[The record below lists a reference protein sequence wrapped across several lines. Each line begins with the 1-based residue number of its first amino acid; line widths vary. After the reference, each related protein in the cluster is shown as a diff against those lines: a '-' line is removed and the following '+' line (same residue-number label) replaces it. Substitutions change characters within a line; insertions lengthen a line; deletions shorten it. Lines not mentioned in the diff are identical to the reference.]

1 MRRIG
6 KFACYPL
13 RMKSFNRSIFV
24 LVVATGICAN
34 VFAQD
39 TAQTKPASGVATGT
53 AVQTPAASPNATQ
66 VEMTQDGATD
76 GQARKTKR
84 VMVFKEG
91 SGTPAAKA
99 VANPADTIDPKA
111 KAIYDASVAAAKK
124 VTSFDGVTQMK
135 MEIPQGEEL
144 PPGFGEPARFVM
156 VLDTKDGNGVAGF
169 RLEIL
174 KDAKPTR
181 IITNMDDNTV
191 VTDLTAKTFLDLGKN
206 MNPVMEDVIQHFPR
220 WIMDQKMGSEE
231 EDAPKPVSF
240 TLEPEETV
248 DGTPCDV
255 VRVVRQMTLE
265 PQPDGDAEEGEKLTP
280 QTVRF
285 TETIAFARSD
295 NMPRRIF
302 ETNNMNAGEM
312 GGPPPTTTTYSNV
325 KINSTID
332 PALFTQKMPEGFTK
346 VDAPKE
352 EEAESAQSTPPLAF
366 RAGDQAPEFKLTS
379 LAGTEV
385 TLDSLKG
392 KVVLLDFWATWC
404 GPCKQIMPV
413 IQKLSEEFKDKGVAI
428 FGVNTW
434 EKKDGVAKTYM
445 ESKKYT
451 YGCLL
456 AGEELAKTYGITGI
470 PTLILINKDGT
481 IAFAEMGAGG
491 DTKKMLQEA
500 ITAALAK

>member
-1 MRRIG
+1 MSTASQNIS
-6 KFACYPL
+6 AAIL
-13 RMKSFNRSIFV
+13 VRMKSFNQSIIG
-24 LVVATGICAN
+24 LVVATSLCAQ
-34 VFAQD
+34 VFAQ
-39 TAQTKPASGVATGT
+39 AAAPTKPASGVAVGT
-53 AVQTPAASPNATQ
+53 HVDITNDGTSGGEAS
-66 VEMTQDGATD
+66 
-76 GQARKTKR
+76 KTKK
-84 VMVFKEG
+84 VMVFKDA

-99 VANPADTIDPKA
+99 DANPADTIDPKA

-135 MEIPQGEEL
+135 MEIPQGEQL
-144 PPGFGEPARFVM
+144 PPGFGEPARFIM
-156 VLDTKDGNGVAGF
+156 VFDANDGNGVAGF
-169 RLEIL
+169 RLENL
-174 KDAKPTR
+174 KDGKPTR
-181 IITNMDDNTV
+181 VITNKEDSTA
-191 VTDLTAKTFLDLGKN
+191 VTDLSAKTFLDLGKN

-220 WIMDQKMGSEE
+220 WIMEQKMGGEE

-240 TLEPEETV
+240 TLELEETV

-265 PQPDGDAEEGEKLTP
+265 PQPDGDAEEGEKLVSK
-280 QTVRF
+280 TVRF
-285 TETIAFARSD
+285 TEIIAFARSD
-295 NMPRRIF
+295 NMPRRLT
-302 ETNNMNAGEM
+302 ESNNMAEM
-312 GGPPPTTTTYSNV
+312 GGPPPSTTTYSNV

-332 PALFTQKMPEGFTK
+332 PVIFTQKMPEGFTK
-346 VDAPKE
+346 AVAPKE
-352 EEAESAQSTPPLAF
+352 EEDEGAQRAPALAF
-366 RAGDQAPEFKLTS
+366 KAGDKAPDFKLAS
-379 LAGTEV
+379 LAGPEV

-404 GPCKQIMPV
+404 GPCKQIMPS
-413 IQKLSEEFKDKGVAI
+413 IQAISEEFKDKNVAV

-434 EKKDGVAKTYM
+434 EKKDGAAKAYM

-456 AGEELAKTYGITGI
+456 AGESLAKTYGITGI

>member
-13 RMKSFNRSIFV
+13 RMKSFNRSIFC

-39 TAQTKPASGVATGT
+39 TAPTKPASGVATGT
-53 AVQTPAASPNATQ
+53 AVQTPVASPNATQ
-66 VEMTQDGATD
+66 VEITQDGAA
-76 GQARKTKR
+76 GGEASKTKK
-84 VMVFKEG
+84 VMVFKDE

-99 VANPADTIDPKA
+99 DANPADTIDPKA

-135 MEIPQGEEL
+135 MEIPQGEQL

-156 VLDTKDGNGVAGF
+156 VFDANDGNGVAGF
-169 RLEIL
+169 RLEKL
-174 KDAKPTR
+174 KDGKPTR
-181 IITNMDDNTV
+181 VITNKEDGTT
-191 VTDLTAKTFLDLGKN
+191 VTDLSAKTFLDLGKN

-220 WIMDQKMGSEE
+220 WIMEQKMGGEE

-255 VRVVRQMTLE
+255 VRVVRVMTLQADDE
-265 PQPDGDAEEGEKLTP
+265 AEGAEKMTP

-295 NMPRRIF
+295 NMPRRLT
-302 ETNNMNAGEM
+302 ESNNMGEM
-312 GGPPPTTTTYSNV
+312 GGPPPSTTTYSNV

-332 PALFTQKMPEGFTK
+332 PALFTQKMPEGFAK

-352 EEAESAQSTPPLAF
+352 EEEEGAQRAPALAF
-366 RAGDQAPEFKLTS
+366 KVGDKAPAFQLTS
-379 LAGTEV
+379 LAGPEV

-413 IQKLSEEFKDKGVAI
+413 IQKLSEEFKDKDVAI

-434 EKKDGVAKTYM
+434 EKKDDAAKKYM

-456 AGEELAKTYGITGI
+456 AGEDLTKTYGITGI
-470 PTLILINKDGT
+470 PTLIIINKDGT
-481 IAFAEMGAGG
+481 IAKAEVGAGG
-491 DTKKMLQEA
+491 NVEADLRAA

>member
-1 MRRIG
+1 
-6 KFACYPL
+6 
-13 RMKSFNRSIFV
+13 
-24 LVVATGICAN
+24 
-34 VFAQD
+34 
-39 TAQTKPASGVATGT
+39 
-53 AVQTPAASPNATQ
+53 
-66 VEMTQDGATD
+66 
-76 GQARKTKR
+76 
-84 VMVFKEG
+84 
-91 SGTPAAKA
+91 
-99 VANPADTIDPKA
+99 
-111 KAIYDASVAAAKK
+111 
-124 VTSFDGVTQMK
+124 
-135 MEIPQGEEL
+135 
-144 PPGFGEPARFVM
+144 
-156 VLDTKDGNGVAGF
+156 
-169 RLEIL
+169 
-174 KDAKPTR
+174 
-181 IITNMDDNTV
+181 
-191 VTDLTAKTFLDLGKN
+191 
-206 MNPVMEDVIQHFPR
+206 
-220 WIMDQKMGSEE
+220 
-231 EDAPKPVSF
+231 
-240 TLEPEETV
+240 
-248 DGTPCDV
+248 
-255 VRVVRQMTLE
+255 MTLE
-265 PQPDGDAEEGEKLTP
+265 PQPDGDAEDGEKLTP

-295 NMPRRIF
+295 NMPRRLA
-302 ETNNMNAGEM
+302 ESNNMSDM

-352 EEAESAQSTPPLAF
+352 EEDESSQRTPALAF
-366 RAGDQAPEFKLTS
+366 KAGDKAPGFKLTS

-413 IQKLSEEFKDKGVAI
+413 IQKLSEEFKDKDVAI

>member
-13 RMKSFNRSIFV
+13 RMKSFNRSIFI
-24 LVVATGICAN
+24 LVVATSLCTNA
-34 VFAQD
+34 FAQGD
-39 TAQTKPASGVATGT
+39 APTKPASGVVAGT
-53 AVQTPAASPNATQ
+53 H
-66 VEMTQDGATD
+66 VEIKQDGAAN
-76 GQARKTKR
+76 GEVRKAKG

-91 SGTPAAKA
+91 SGTQAATA
-99 VANPADTIDPKA
+99 AANPADTIDPKA

-135 MEIPQGEEL
+135 MEIPKGEEL

-156 VLDTKDGNGVAGF
+156 MFDENDGNGVKGF
-169 RLEIL
+169 RLEVL

-181 IITNMDDNTV
+181 IITNTEDSTA
-191 VTDLTAKTFLDLGKN
+191 VTDLSAKTFIDLGKN

-220 WIMDQKMGSEE
+220 WIMEQKMGSEE

-265 PQPDGDAEEGEKLTP
+265 PQPDGDAEDGEKLTP

-295 NMPRRIF
+295 NMPRRLA
-302 ETNNMNAGEM
+302 ESNNMSEM

-352 EEAESAQSTPPLAF
+352 EEEESAQTTPPLAF
-366 RAGDQAPEFKLTS
+366 RAGDQAPDFKLTS

-404 GPCKQIMPV
+404 GPCKKIMPV
-413 IQKLSEEFKDKGVAI
+413 IQAISEEFKDKGVAV

-434 EKKDGVAKTYM
+434 EKKDSVVNAKTYM

>member
-13 RMKSFNRSIFV
+13 RMKSFNRSIHV
-24 LVVATGICAN
+24 LVVATGLCAN
-34 VFAQD
+34 IFAQGD
-39 TAQTKPASGVATGT
+39 APTKPASGVVAGT
-53 AVQTPAASPNATQ
+53 H
-66 VEMTQDGATD
+66 VEIKQDGAAN
-76 GQARKTKR
+76 GEVRKAKG

-91 SGTPAAKA
+91 SGTQAATA
-99 VANPADTIDPKA
+99 AANPADTIDPKA

-135 MEIPQGEEL
+135 MVIPQGEEL

-156 VLDTKDGNGVAGF
+156 MFDENDGNGVKGF
-169 RLEIL
+169 RLEVL

-181 IITNMDDNTV
+181 IITNTEDSTA
-191 VTDLTAKTFLDLGKN
+191 VTDLSAKTFIDLGKN

-220 WIMDQKMGSEE
+220 WIMEQKMGSEE

-265 PQPDGDAEEGEKLTP
+265 PQPDGDAEDGEKLTP

-295 NMPRRIF
+295 NMPRRLA
-302 ETNNMNAGEM
+302 ESNNMSEM

-332 PALFTQKMPEGFTK
+332 PALFTQKIPEGFTK

-352 EEAESAQSTPPLAF
+352 EEDESSQRTPALAF
-366 RAGDQAPEFKLTS
+366 KAGDKAPGFKLTS

-413 IQKLSEEFKDKGVAI
+413 IQKLSEEFKDKDVAI

>member
-1 MRRIG
+1 
-6 KFACYPL
+6 
-13 RMKSFNRSIFV
+13 MKSFNQSIIG
-24 LVVATGICAN
+24 LVVATSLCAQ
-34 VFAQD
+34 VFAQAA
-39 TAQTKPASGVATGT
+39 TPTKPASGVAAGT
-53 AVQTPAASPNATQ
+53 HVEITNDGAASGEAS
-66 VEMTQDGATD
+66 
-76 GQARKTKR
+76 KTKK
-84 VMVFKEG
+84 VMVFKDA

-99 VANPADTIDPKA
+99 DANPTDTIDPKA

-135 MEIPQGEEL
+135 MEIPQGEQL

-156 VLDTKDGNGVAGF
+156 VFDDKDGNGVAGF
-169 RLEIL
+169 RLENL
-174 KDAKPTR
+174 KDGKPTR
-181 IITNMDDNTV
+181 IITNKEDSTA
-191 VTDLTAKTFLDLGKN
+191 VTDLSAKTFLDLGKN

-220 WIMDQKMGSEE
+220 WIMEQKMGGEE

-240 TLEPEETV
+240 
-248 DGTPCDV
+248 
-255 VRVVRQMTLE
+255 TLE
-265 PQPDGDAEEGEKLTP
+265 PQPDGDAEEGEKLVSK
-280 QTVRF
+280 TVRF

-295 NMPRRIF
+295 NMPRRLT
-302 ETNNMNAGEM
+302 ESNNMSEM
-312 GGPPPTTTTYSNV
+312 GGPPPSTTTYSNV

-346 VDAPKE
+346 AVAPKIE
-352 EEAESAQSTPPLAF
+352 EEEEGAQKAPALAF
-366 RAGDQAPEFKLTS
+366 KAGDKAPDFKLAS
-379 LAGTEV
+379 LAGPEV

-404 GPCKQIMPV
+404 GPCKQIMPS
-413 IQKLSEEFKDKGVAI
+413 IQAISEEFKDKNVAV

-434 EKKDGVAKTYM
+434 EKKDGAAKAYM

>member
-1 MRRIG
+1 
-6 KFACYPL
+6 
-13 RMKSFNRSIFV
+13 
-24 LVVATGICAN
+24 
-34 VFAQD
+34 
-39 TAQTKPASGVATGT
+39 
-53 AVQTPAASPNATQ
+53 
-66 VEMTQDGATD
+66 
-76 GQARKTKR
+76 
-84 VMVFKEG
+84 
-91 SGTPAAKA
+91 
-99 VANPADTIDPKA
+99 
-111 KAIYDASVAAAKK
+111 
-124 VTSFDGVTQMK
+124 
-135 MEIPQGEEL
+135 
-144 PPGFGEPARFVM
+144 
-156 VLDTKDGNGVAGF
+156 
-169 RLEIL
+169 
-174 KDAKPTR
+174 
-181 IITNMDDNTV
+181 
-191 VTDLTAKTFLDLGKN
+191 
-206 MNPVMEDVIQHFPR
+206 
-220 WIMDQKMGSEE
+220 MGSEE

-295 NMPRRIF
+295 NMPRRLA
-302 ETNNMNAGEM
+302 ESNNMSDM

-352 EEAESAQSTPPLAF
+352 EEDESSQRTPALAF
-366 RAGDQAPEFKLTS
+366 KAGDKAPGFKLTS

-413 IQKLSEEFKDKGVAI
+413 IQKLSEEFKDKDVAI

>member
-1 MRRIG
+1 MSTASQNIS
-6 KFACYPL
+6 AAIL
-13 RMKSFNRSIFV
+13 VRMKSFNQSIFG
-24 LVVATGICAN
+24 LVVATSLCAQ
-34 VFAQD
+34 VFAQ
-39 TAQTKPASGVATGT
+39 AAAPTKPASGVAVGT
-53 AVQTPAASPNATQ
+53 H
-66 VEMTQDGATD
+66 VEITNDGAA
-76 GQARKTKR
+76 GGEASKTKK
-84 VMVFKEG
+84 VMVFKDA

-99 VANPADTIDPKA
+99 DANPADTIDPKA

-135 MEIPQGEEL
+135 MEIPQGEQL

-156 VLDTKDGNGVAGF
+156 VFDAKDGNGVAGF
-169 RLEIL
+169 RLENL
-174 KDAKPTR
+174 KDGKPTR
-181 IITNMDDNTV
+181 IITNKEDSTA

-220 WIMDQKMGSEE
+220 WIMEQKMGGEE

-265 PQPDGDAEEGEKLTP
+265 PQPDGDAEEGEKLVSK
-280 QTVRF
+280 TVRF
-285 TETIAFARSD
+285 TEIIAFARSD
-295 NMPRRIF
+295 NMPRRLT
-302 ETNNMNAGEM
+302 ESNNMAEM
-312 GGPPPTTTTYSNV
+312 GGPPPSTTTYSNV

-346 VDAPKE
+346 VDAPTE
-352 EEAESAQSTPPLAF
+352 EEEESAQTTPPLAF
-366 RAGDQAPEFKLTS
+366 RAGDKAPDFKLTS

-404 GPCKQIMPV
+404 GPCKKIMPV
-413 IQKLSEEFKDKGVAI
+413 IQAISEEFKDKGVAV

-434 EKKDGVAKTYM
+434 EKKDSVVNAKTYM

-481 IAFAEMGAGG
+481 IALAEMGAGG

>member
-1 MRRIG
+1 MRRLS

-13 RMKSFNRSIFV
+13 RMKPFLQSFACGAFI
-24 LVVATGICAN
+24 ACMCASAL
-34 VFAQD
+34 AQD
-39 TAQTKPASGVATGT
+39 AKPTAAQGAPT
-53 AVQTPAASPNATQ
+53 AMQ
-66 VEMTQDGATD
+66 VEITQDGKA
-76 GQARKTKR
+76 GQMNDKEPKK
-84 VMVFKEG
+84 VMAFRNT
-91 SGTPAAKA
+91 SGAGK
-99 VANPADTIDPKA
+99 ANPADTIDPKA
-111 KAIYDASVAAAKK
+111 KVIYDASVAAAKK
-124 VTSFDGVTQMK
+124 VASFDGVTQMK
-135 MEIPQGEEL
+135 MEIPKGEEL

-156 VLDTKDGNGVAGF
+156 MFDAKDGNGVKGF
-169 RLEIL
+169 RLEVL

-181 IITNMDDNTV
+181 IITNTEDNTA
-191 VTDLTAKTFLDLGKN
+191 VTDLSAKTFMDLGKN

-220 WIMDQKMGSEE
+220 WIMEQKMGGDE
-231 EDAPKPVSF
+231 EDAPKAVSF

-255 VRVVRQMTLE
+255 VRVVREMTLQADDE
-265 PQPDGDAEEGEKLTP
+265 AEGAEKMTP
-280 QTVRF
+280 PTVRF

-295 NMPRRIF
+295 NMPRRIV
-302 ETNNMNAGEM
+302 ETNSMNDGAM
-312 GGPPPTTTTYSNV
+312 GGPPSSTTTYSNV

-332 PALFTQKMPEGFTK
+332 PALFTQKMPEGFAK

-352 EEAESAQSTPPLAF
+352 EEDEGAQRAPALAF
-366 RAGDQAPEFKLTS
+366 KVGDKAPAFKLTS
-379 LAGTEV
+379 LAGPEV

-413 IQKLSEEFKDKGVAI
+413 IQKLSEEFKDKDVAI

-434 EKKDGVAKTYM
+434 EKKDDAAKKYM

-456 AGEELAKTYGITGI
+456 AGEDLAKTYGITGI
-470 PTLILINKDGT
+470 PTLIIINQDGT
-481 IAFAEMGAGG
+481 IAKAEVGAGG
-491 DTKKMLQEA
+491 NVEADLRAA